1 MPLNAPRDT
10 IERGRDLL
18 VLRVAAGAKIHAGA
32 LVALNAAGFAVPGAL
47 SATLKAAGRA
57 EASID
62 NTGGA
67 DGAVS
72 VTVKR
77 GAFRFS
83 NHGADA
89 VDQSSILDDC
99 YIVDDAT
106 VAKTHAADSRSRAG
120 KVLDVDVT
128 GVWVEIV

>member
-1 MPLNAPRDT
+1 MPLNAPRNT
-10 IERGRDLL
+10 VERGKDVL
-18 VLRVAAGAKIHAGA
+18 VLGLAANAVIYAGA
-32 LVALNAAGFAVPGAL
+32 LVAVNASGYAVPGSV

-57 EASID
+57 EESAD

-67 DGAVS
+67 NGAVT

-77 GAFRFS
+77 GVFRFG

-89 VDQSSILDDC
+89 VDQSSVLGDC

-106 VAKTHAADSRSRAG
+106 VAKTHATNTRSRAG
-120 KVLDVDVT
+120 KVLEVGST
-128 GVWVEIV
+128 GVWVEIA

>member
-32 LVALNAAGFAVPGAL
+32 LVAVNATGFAVPGAVA
-47 SATLKAAGRA
+47 ATLKAAGRA
-57 EASID
+57 EGSAD

-67 DGAVS
+67 DGAIS
-72 VTVKR
+72 ITVKR
-77 GAFRFS
+77 GAFRFG

-89 VDQSSILDDC
+89 VDQSSLLGDC
-99 YIVDDAT
+99 YILDDAT
-106 VAKTHAADSRSRAG
+106 VAKTHATNTRSRAG
-120 KVLDVDVT
+120 KVLDVDVN